1 MKQFIQE
8 HISSI
13 KIILSILIVLIH
25 FVFWFPHQN
34 NLVFASMIESCFDV
48 LMVCL
53 ISYTMKIANKPAD
66 SDHHYGHQKFEPIMS
81 LIISVLFL
89 AVSIKIVDT
98 SILNIVN
105 GIPPVGMDF
114 SDLIM
119 IILLSIPTLGMVIL
133 EKKDSGLSRFNF
145 IHYLSDFLKI
155 ILMGISYILCTIGFI
170 SYFDSIASII
180 ISFII
185 LLSLIPNI
193 IDSINILTDK
203 EIDMDKKEILLDV
216 LSGYD
221 TENLRTRKSGK
232 INFIEF
238 ELLLDSDLSLIEAE
252 SIKLVLDTNIRNSM
266 PNTDVKII
274 ICSKQENPPS

>member
-1 MKQFIQE
+1 MKQFIQN

-13 KIILSILIVLIH
+13 RIFLSILIVIIH
-25 FVFWFPHQN
+25 FLFWFPHQN
-34 NLVFASMIESCFDV
+34 NLVFASMMESSFDV
-48 LMVCL
+48 LMICL
-53 ISYTMKIANKPAD
+53 ISYTLRLSNKPAD
-66 SDHHYGHQKFEPIMS
+66 SDHQFGHTKFEPIVS
-81 LIISVLFL
+81 LLISILFL

-98 SILNIVN
+98 SILNIIN

-119 IILLSIPTLGMVIL
+119 VFLLSIPTLGMVIL
-133 EKKDSGLSRFNF
+133 EKKDSSLSRFNF
-145 IHYLSDFLKI
+145 IHYISDFLKI
-155 ILMGISYILCTIGFI
+155 ILIGVSYILCTFGFI
-170 SYFDSIASII
+170 SYFDSIASIL
-180 ISFII
+180 ISLII
-185 LLSLIPNI
+185 LSSLIPNI

-203 EIDMDKKEILLDV
+203 EIDMDKRTILLDV
-216 LSGYD
+216 LDGYETD
-221 TENLRTRKSGK
+221 KLRTRKSGK